1 MSPYTLYI
9 CIERE
14 REKERKREKDREKM
28 TKGFK
33 VQQPKTRKFY
43 TRLKIHKTGNPGCRL
58 VSSVNSKYVDF
69 HLQQIVKNFFQM

>member
-1 MSPYTLYI
+1 
-9 CIERE
+9 
-14 REKERKREKDREKM
+14 M

-33 VQQPKTRKFY
+33 VQQPKTRKSY
-43 TRLKIHKTGNPGCRL
+43 TRLKIHKTGNPGCPL